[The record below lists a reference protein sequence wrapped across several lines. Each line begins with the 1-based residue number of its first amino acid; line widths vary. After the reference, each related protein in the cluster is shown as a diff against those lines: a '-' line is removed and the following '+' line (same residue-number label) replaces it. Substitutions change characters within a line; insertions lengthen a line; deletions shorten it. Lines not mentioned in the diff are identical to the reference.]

1 LFGGRC
7 RVGDP
12 AFQQR
17 PRDHALPA
25 RRVRGGVHRGRPGR
39 RVPRRRALRT
49 RPVRRGPHLR
59 PPTSCN
65 DTRKW
70 TTMTTT
76 TRSGD
81 PGETADALVARMT
94 REEKLSFVAW
104 GFDPAGMKGV
114 GYLPGVPRLGIA
126 PLRVA
131 DGPVGIRLIGEP
143 ATALPAPV
151 ALACAF
157 DAGLAREYGAAMGRA
172 VGAVGRGMGLVATGN
187 AVRVPL

>member
-1 LFGGRC
+1 RGLRGRRHRPGRRAHRHPDVALGEGARRPCDAHGGALPGGRC

-114 GYLPGVPRLGIA
+114 GYLPGVLRLGIA

-151 ALACAF
+151 AL
-157 DAGLAREYGAAMGRA
+157 
-172 VGAVGRGMGLVATGN
+172 
-187 AVRVPL
+187 